1 MFGKFLRSILRMYTR
16 GGTITSVSYY
26 KELLHSIFSLH
37 IILNVR
43 SILLRTFSL
52 ELCINVRIN
61 KLSR

>member
-1 MFGKFLRSILRMYTR
+1 MYTR
-16 GGTITSVSYY
+16 GGTITSLSYY